1 MRKYYL
7 FISHSWS
14 YSDQYERLLGL
25 LRAKSYFEFADYSVP
40 RDDPIHNARTV
51 SKLRQAIRNK
61 MAPCSVVLILAGVY
75 ATHSKWINAE
85 IYLAERG
92 FNQPK
97 PIIAIAPW
105 GSQRTS
111 VRVKEAAN
119 KIVRME
125 CQQHCWC
132 DQGAGMTND
141 SGQHELLELYKLHA
155 ELADRVSQRREGAN
169 RLYAG
174 LLTGFTAFAI
184 ALLRFGTGDV
194 PMNIILFI
202 DGAVGASL
210 SVSWYVVIRSYRQLN
225 TGKFR
230 ALHELEKKLPYP
242 FFTREWE
249 LLAEGKDR
257 SRYWKL
263 TVVETGLPVTFL
275 LLSCLLMAFSVGI
288 IRNVFGA
295 SYC

>member
-1 MRKYYL
+1 
-7 FISHSWS
+7 
-14 YSDQYERLLGL
+14 
-25 LRAKSYFEFADYSVP
+25 
-40 RDDPIHNARTV
+40 
-51 SKLRQAIRNK
+51 
-61 MAPCSVVLILAGVY
+61 
-75 ATHSKWINAE
+75 
-85 IYLAERG
+85 
-92 FNQPK
+92 
-97 PIIAIAPW
+97 
-105 GSQRTS
+105 
-111 VRVKEAAN
+111 
-119 KIVRME
+119 
-125 CQQHCWC
+125 
-132 DQGAGMTND
+132 MTNN

-194 PMNIILFI
+194 PMNSILFVG
-202 DGAVGASL
+202 GAVGASL

-230 ALHELEKKLPYP
+230 ALHELEKKLSYP

-257 SRYWKL
+257 KRYWKL

-275 LLSCLLMAFSVGI
+275 LLSCLLMAFSVG
-288 IRNVFGA
+288 A
-295 SYC
+295 SCC